1 MGFSHVVLWVL
12 MNFVSQSGW
21 WTGLGWL
28 LVVNFF
34 RVGDL
39 RVLAMVAGGGGLMSF
54 LDFFFFG
61 MEIWVVDVWVSA
73 VVTSGGGLWKFG
85 LLVMQIFCIELEIF
99 KKIKLG
105 K

>member
-1 MGFSHVVLWVL
+1 MVLWVL
-12 MNFVSQSGW
+12 MNFVSQFGW
-21 WTGLGWL
+21 RTGLGWS

-39 RVLAMVAGGGGLMSF
+39 RVLAVIAGGGGLMSF
-54 LDFFFFG
+54 LDFFFFFFC

-73 VVTSGGGLWKFG
+73 MVTSGGGLWKFG
-85 LLVMQIFCIELEIF
+85 LIVMQIFCIELEIF
-99 KKIKLG
+99 KKIILG